1 MKKLAVVA
9 LGGNALLRDSEI
21 GTIQQQDKNSYRSCS
36 DIINLLDSGHELV
49 ITHGNGPQVGNIF
62 LRNDAGYKTYKIP
75 KMPLDICVADSQGG
89 IGYMLERIL
98 RNVLSER
105 KIKKDVLTLVS
116 QVVVD
121 KNDTAFLNPTK
132 PVGGYFIKEEA
143 ELLARNNNWVFKED
157 SMKRGWRRVVASPQ
171 PQEILNKKV
180 IKSLASK
187 GNIVITVGGGGVPV
201 FMNGDKILHGVEAVI
216 DKDLASAL
224 LASSIGAQKLYIL
237 TDVSKV
243 YINFN
248 KPNQIALD
256 TLTVEEAQSYLDK
269 GEFGEGSM
277 APKIMAAMD
286 FIKNGGEEAII
297 TDSAK
302 LSDPDSGTKIIS
314 NN

>member
-9 LGGNALLRDSEI
+9 LGGNALLRESEI

-36 DIINLLDSGHELV
+36 DIINLLDSDHEIV

-62 LRNDAGYKTYKIP
+62 LRNDAGFKIYKIP

-98 RNVLSER
+98 RNILSER
-105 KIKKDVLTLVS
+105 KIKKDVITLVS
-116 QVVVD
+116 QVVID
-121 KNDTAFLNPTK
+121 KNDPAFSNPTK

-157 SMKRGWRRVVASPQ
+157 SRKRGWRRVVASPQ

-187 GNIVITVGGGGVPV
+187 GNIVITAGGGGVPV
-201 FMNGDKILHGVEAVI
+201 LRNGNKLLHGVEAVI

-224 LASSIGAQKLYIL
+224 LAGSIGAQKLYIL

-248 KPNQIALD
+248 KPTQKTLD
-256 TLTVEEAQSYLDK
+256 TLTVDEAQSYLDK
-269 GEFGEGSM
+269 GEFGAGSM
-277 APKIMAAMD
+277 APKIQGAIN

-302 LSDPDSGTKIIS
+302 LLEPDSGTKIIS